1 MCFSD
6 DLTKVHRHKETGEIF
21 REYAGRYYDSSK
33 KPVEENKLP
42 KKFQLELIG
51 TESDDRLDKKIC
63 PWDAIKMYEFDEGAE
78 LSKNFDQPEKIDAVN
93 GVYVMD
99 AAEKK
104 RLEEKQIEIYN
115 GGELADNL

>member
-21 REYAGRYYDSSK
+21 REYGGRYYDDSK

-78 LSKNFDQPEKIDAVN
+78 LSKTFYEPTKIDAVN
-93 GVYVMD
+93 GVYIMNAD
-99 AAEKK
+99 EKQ
-104 RLEEKQIEIYN
+104 RLEKKQIELYM
-115 GGELADNL
+115 GGD